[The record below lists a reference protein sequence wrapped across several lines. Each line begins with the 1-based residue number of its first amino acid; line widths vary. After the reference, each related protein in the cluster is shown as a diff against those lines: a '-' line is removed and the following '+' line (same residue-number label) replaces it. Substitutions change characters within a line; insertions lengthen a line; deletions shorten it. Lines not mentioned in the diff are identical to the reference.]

1 MINSAL
7 KIASCLWEAGVKG
20 ELLSLSYLLNKIS
33 LIEPKP
39 WKLKH
44 GTCNGLII
52 LSSLSV
58 GDTKNSLSFGT
69 CIRNYKVGPLALVD
83 DIAYPKR
90 RYMLKQ
96 SHANTAQFA
105 SKKKIRV

>member
-44 GTCNGLII
+44 GTCSGLII

-58 GDTKNSLSFGT
+58 GDTKNIVTQKIASH
-69 CIRNYKVGPLALVD
+69 LV
-83 DIAYPKR
+83 
-90 RYMLKQ
+90 
-96 SHANTAQFA
+96 HAFVTT
-105 SKKKIRV
+105 K